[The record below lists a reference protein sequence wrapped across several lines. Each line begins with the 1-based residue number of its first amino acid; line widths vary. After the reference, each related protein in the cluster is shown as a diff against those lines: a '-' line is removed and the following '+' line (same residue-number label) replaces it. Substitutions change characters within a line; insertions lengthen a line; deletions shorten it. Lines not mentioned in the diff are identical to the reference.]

1 MAQYIA
7 AYLYKRLYLMKL
19 KYFKATHPILYLITI
34 LILLLKRIL
43 YHFVDIE
50 LHLQ

>member
-1 MAQYIA
+1 
-7 AYLYKRLYLMKL
+7 MKL
-19 KYFKATHPILYLITI
+19 KYFNATHPILYLITI

-50 LHLQ
+50 LHVQ